1 MEPFSKEA
9 LMNGEFKNIE
19 PFVQRMIK
27 EYIDLDEK
35 YQKLGTFFSIER
47 YTRLTTE
54 EQSDLL
60 EQYHAMCI
68 YRIVLARRL
77 KRQGFSVDEC

>member
-1 MEPFSKEA
+1 MDIK
-9 LMNGEFKNIE
+9 NGEFKNIE

-35 YQKLGTFFSIER
+35 YQKLGTFIEGER
-47 YTRLTTE
+47 YTCLTTE

-60 EQYHAMCI
+60 EQYHAMGI
-68 YRIVLARRL
+68 YRTVLARRL
-77 KRQGFSVDEC
+77 KRQGFTVDEC